1 MKVTTSKGNIR
12 VNNVQVGW
20 SVEKN
25 DQGEWDLLNF
35 DDEVVFTAKTKKA
48 ALSHYCE
55 WYAEN
60 QL

>member
-1 MKVTTSKGNIR
+1 MEVTTSKGYIR

-25 DQGEWDLLNF
+25 VQGDWELLNF
-35 DDEVVFTAKTKKA
+35 DDEVIFTANTKKE
-48 ALSHYCE
+48 ALAHYCE

>member
-1 MKVTTSKGNIR
+1 MKVTTSKGHIR

-25 DQGEWDLLNF
+25 IQNDWILLNF

-48 ALSHYCE
+48 AIAHYRE

>member
-1 MKVTTSKGNIR
+1 MRVTTSKGHIR

-25 DQGEWDLLNF
+25 TKGEWELLNF
-35 DDEVVFTAKTKKA
+35 DDELVFTSKSKKDTLA
-48 ALSHYCE
+48 HYCK
-55 WYAEN
+55 WYADN

>member
-25 DQGEWDLLNF
+25 AQGEWELLNF

-48 ALSHYCE
+48 TLAHYCE

>member
-12 VNNVQVGW
+12 VNNKQVGW

-25 DQGEWDLLNF
+25 NQGEWVLLNF
-35 DDEVVFTAKTKKA
+35 DDEAVFTANTKKA
-48 ALSHYCE
+48 VLTHYCE